1 MTAQNHKKKALVL
14 KVSPCRS
21 GDESLPCCTILQ
33 SMTDGVFTVDLDRR
47 INTFFNRSAEEITGF
62 TFAEAVNQFCFD
74 ILRSNSCQTNCP
86 LERTLQ
92 TKEPVYNHSAVI
104 INRSGKEIPISVTTA
119 LLRDRQGVVTGAV
132 EIFRDLSVLEALR
145 KTIAGRY
152 RFGDMISK
160 NHRMQEIFEI
170 LPEIAESDSHLLIQ
184 GPSGSGKGLL
194 ARAVHELSP
203 RKDGPF
209 VKVNCG
215 ALPDTL
221 LESELFGYVRGA
233 FTDAKKDKPG
243 RFDAAD
249 GGTIFL
255 DEIGDASPALQVKLL
270 RVLEERIFT
279 PLGGITPVTV
289 DIRVIAASHKNVP
302 ALVQEGAFR
311 EDLFYRL
318 NIIKIDLPPLCERRS
333 DIPLLVENCIN
344 RFNAHKGK
352 QISGVSADILARLM
366 NYPFPGNIRELEN
379 ILEHAY
385 VLCRGTLI
393 EEKHLPYDFLEKTN
407 RDSGLPAVPDSPLAS
422 SERNLIR
429 ETLKAQGDSR
439 VNTARQLGVSRST
452 LWRKI
457 KKHDIRREP

>member
-1 MTAQNHKKKALVL
+1 MRKQIKEEKLAQGS
-14 KVSPCRS
+14 SPCRS
-21 GDESLPCCTILQ
+21 GGDSLPCCAILE
-33 SMTDGVFTVDLDRR
+33 SMTDGVFTVDLARR
-47 INTFFNRSAEEITGF
+47 INTFFNRAAEEITGF
-62 TFAEAVNQFCFD
+62 AFAEAVNQFCFD
-74 ILRSNSCQTNCP
+74 ILRSSTCQTNCP
-86 LERTLQ
+86 LDRTLK
-92 TKEPVYNHSAVI
+92 TGAPVYNHPAVI
-104 INRSGKEIPISVTTA
+104 ISRTGKEIPISVTTA
-119 LLRDRQGVVTGAV
+119 LIRNTRGEIVGAV
-132 EIFRDLSVLEALR
+132 EIFRDLSAMEALR
-145 KTIAGRY
+145 KTIAGGY
-152 RFGDMISK
+152 RLGDMISK
-160 NHRMQEIFEI
+160 NPRMQEIFEI
-170 LPEIAESDSHLLIQ
+170 LPDIAESDSHLLIQ

-194 ARAVHELSP
+194 ARAVHDLSP

-233 FTDAKKDKPG
+233 FTDAKKDKEG
-243 RFDAAD
+243 RFATAN

-270 RVLEERIFT
+270 RVLEDQTFV
-279 PLGGITPVTV
+279 PLGGVSPVTV
-289 DIRVIAASHKNVP
+289 DVRVIAASHKDVP
-302 ALVQEGAFR
+302 ALVRKGEFR

-318 NIIKIDLPPLCERRS
+318 NIIKIDLPPLCERRE
-333 DIPLLVENCIN
+333 DIPLLVESCLN
-344 RFNAHKGK
+344 RFSAQKGK
-352 QISGVSADILARLM
+352 QISGISADVLARLM

-407 RDSGLPAVPDSPLAS
+407 RNSGLPADPAFPLDV

-429 ETLKAQGDSR
+429 ETLKAQGGNR
-439 VNTARQLGVSRST
+439 VNTARQLGLSRST

-457 KKHDIRREP
+457 KKHDLRRDH